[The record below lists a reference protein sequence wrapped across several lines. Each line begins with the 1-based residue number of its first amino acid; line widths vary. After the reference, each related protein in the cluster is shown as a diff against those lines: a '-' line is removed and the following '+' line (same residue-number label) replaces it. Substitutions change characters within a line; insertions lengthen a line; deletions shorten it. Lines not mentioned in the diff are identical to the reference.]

1 MLIIYFSAKHHT
13 EKAARQIA
21 EITQAEL
28 FELQAVK
35 PYSQADLYYQN
46 PTCRANVEQRSPQT
60 RVDFMQLPNIQG
72 HDTLF
77 IGYPIWWDSA
87 PKVIWNMVE
96 QLDLQDK
103 TVIPFCTSGGSSI
116 DNSVREL
123 KSLNP
128 TATWKKGIR
137 IDMSSNQIQLRS
149 QIERTLRAV

>member
-21 EITQAEL
+21 AITQAKL

-60 RVDFMQLPNIQG
+60 RVDFVQLPDIQA

-87 PKVIWNMVE
+87 PKIIWKMVE
-96 QLDLQDK
+96 QLDLQGK

-116 DNSVREL
+116 YNSVREL
-123 KSLNP
+123 QQLNP
-128 TATWKKGIR
+128 TAIWQKGLR
-137 IDMSSNQIQLRS
+137 IDMGSHQTQIRS
-149 QIERTLRAV
+149 QIERVLQAV

>member
-13 EKAARQIA
+13 QKAARQIA

-28 FELQAVK
+28 FELQAVH
-35 PYSQADLYYQN
+35 PYSSANLYYQN

-60 RVDFMQLPNIQG
+60 RVDFAQLPDTQK

-87 PKVIWNMVE
+87 PKIVWNMIE
-96 QLDLQDK
+96 QLDLKGK

-116 DNSVREL
+116 YNSVREL
-123 KSLNP
+123 QLLNP
-128 TATWKKGIR
+128 TAIWQKGLR
-137 IDMSSNQIQLRS
+137 IDMSSNSAQIRR
-149 QIERTLRAV
+149 QIEQTLRAG